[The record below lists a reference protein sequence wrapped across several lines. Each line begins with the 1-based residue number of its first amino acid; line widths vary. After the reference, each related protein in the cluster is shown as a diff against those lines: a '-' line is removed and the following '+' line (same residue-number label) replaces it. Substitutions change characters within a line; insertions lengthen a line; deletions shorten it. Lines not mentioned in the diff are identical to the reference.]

1 MINGTI
7 LCLLLNILFLF
18 SCTRYASLETALS
31 QSYGNRSELEK
42 VLAHYQQDESK
53 YRAVCYLIE
62 NMPRKGSIL
71 YQGRWY
77 EQKKVESTA
86 IREMREEVKNLLDLN
101 K

>member
-1 MINGTI
+1 MHVKMNMINGTI

-42 VLAHYQQDESK
+42 VLTHYQYDESK

-62 NMPRKGSIL
+62 ICHGKEVFFIMADGTNRR
-71 YQGRWY
+71 RWNRRP
-77 EQKKVESTA
+77 S
-86 IREMREEVKNLLDLN
+86 VK
-101 K
+101 